1 LLKLPKSQRTTDG
14 LDAKFRKQ
22 NLIQQQEA
30 FNFFYCGRITQKKLL
45 QQGRKPGWMK

>member
-14 LDAKFRKQ
+14 LDAKFRNQ

-30 FNFFYCGRITQKKLL
+30 FNFFYCGRLTGKNRYNKGENLD
-45 QQGRKPGWMK
+45 G